1 LGHSIKKYKDDIEQ
15 LKVSVKNEEQTIL
28 GLKRQLQVRDDI
40 VEQKE
45 IRIFEEKLKTK
56 DLEKQLLLIEEN
68 MNELEQ
74 TVEPLITEIQD
85 KKKMIQDVSLK
96 HI

>member
-1 LGHSIKKYKDDIEQ
+1 MGHSIKKYKDDIEQ

-40 VEQKE
+40 IEQKE